1 LHFGFKFDNLD
12 YSSYWRLGM
21 TQELIDLRNSIMAGR
36 YQDALAIVDDLEWMS
51 KKATLRNIK
60 SYLIR
65 MIAHLIKNQ
74 VEQRLTTSWAASIGY
89 SVIEI
94 QDLNL
99 MDNKKSHYIK
109 QDEWDS
115 FLENAF
121 KDAILSASGEVA
133 KGVYKPSQLLNM
145 VDKEQIISI
154 AKGLLDL
161 TYSHSESTLRDV
173 IYEEFSQLPGGED
186 WSFEMES

>member
-1 LHFGFKFDNLD
+1 
-12 YSSYWRLGM
+12 M

-51 KKATLRNIK
+51 QKATLRNIK

-74 VEQRLTTSWAASIGY
+74 VEQRLTNSWAASICY
-89 SVIEI
+89 SVIAI

-115 FLENAF
+115 FLENGF

-133 KGVYKPSQLLNM
+133 NGVYNPSQLLEI
-145 VDKEQIISI
+145 VDKAQIISI
-154 AKGLLDL
+154 AKRLLDL

-173 IYEEFSQLPGGED
+173 IYEEFSQLLGGDD
-186 WSFEMES
+186 WSFERGS

>member
-1 LHFGFKFDNLD
+1 
-12 YSSYWRLGM
+12 M